1 MKPSDTTLSYNYC
14 VVQSV
19 SPSCCMYLLDDVST
33 LHFTVWDFNLFTP
46 NEQIGGIVSL
56 EGLHVGGF
64 SGHISGTSID
74 LSVEVTRA
82 PYGQEISHAYDDDMQ
97 HILAESAPTPF
108 AEVPNSFQYCVAANH
123 FLSAETMHLAMCAEC
138 QVKCRHCHNHYHHH
152 LHHHLLHHHH
162 LHHHHPPKRSIREE
176 VGWLVRPKVAKKW
189 RKSGEKVVGKR
200 G

>member
-1 MKPSDTTLSYNYC
+1 MQLARLSGVKPSDTTLSYNYC

-56 EGLHVGGF
+56 EVLHVGGF

-82 PYGQEISHAYDDDMQ
+82 PYGREISHAYDDDMQ
-97 HILAESAPTPF
+97 RRRRAISLRDRGSGARKKVAAVTTSAPPVVLKILSLLTP
-108 AEVPNSFQYCVAANH
+108 ATAPS
-123 FLSAETMHLAMCAEC
+123 
-138 QVKCRHCHNHYHHH
+138 
-152 LHHHLLHHHH
+152 
-162 LHHHHPPKRSIREE
+162 
-176 VGWLVRPKVAKKW
+176 
-189 RKSGEKVVGKR
+189 
-200 G
+200 